1 MNREGKKRE
10 YRLEKSPADRTI
22 MVLSGKGG
30 VGKSTVAA
38 NLALSLSLQGHKV
51 GLLDSDFHGPSIP
64 KLLGLEGTTLS
75 VEGDRVLP
83 ATLGELKVVS
93 IDFMLPQR
101 TDAVIWRGPMKMN
114 VIRQL
119 LEDVAW
125 GELDYLIVD
134 SPPGTGDEPLSVA
147 QLIPEPTG
155 ALLVTTP
162 QDLSTSD
169 VRRSI
174 TFCRKLSLP
183 VLGVVENMSGFVCPN
198 CGHRTDLFGTGGGE
212 RMASEMGVPFL
223 GRVPVDPAIVHSG
236 DHGRPFAYFDENTPY
251 TEAFQDVLERLVR
264 SMEEGSLE
272 EPAPPSSEP
281 RKGVRIALPL
291 AGGKLSRHFG
301 RAEEFVMY
309 DTDPEKREILESERS
324 APPPH
329 EEGSFPRLLSEKGV
343 DVLLTGGL
351 GRKARAML
359 EEAGVVVISGLPED
373 PPEELARR
381 YMEGNLQAGDNACDH

>member
-1 MNREGKKRE
+1 MDAEPKRRE
-10 YRLEKSPADRTI
+10 YRLERSPADRTI
-22 MVLSGKGG
+22 LVLSGKGG

-38 NLALSLSLQGHKV
+38 NLALSLSLQGHKT

-64 KLLGLEGTTLS
+64 KLLGMEGTTLG
-75 VEGDRVLP
+75 VEGDKVLP
-83 ATLGELKVVS
+83 ASLGELKVVS

-114 VIRQL
+114 VIKQL
-119 LEDVAW
+119 LGDVLW
-125 GELDYLIVD
+125 GDLDYLVVD

-147 QLIPEPTG
+147 QLIPQPTG

-223 GRVPVDPAIVHSG
+223 GRIPVDPAIVSSG
-236 DHGRPFAYFDENTPY
+236 DQGKPFAYFQSETPY
-251 TEAFQDVLERLVR
+251 AEAFKVILDNLLR
-264 SMEEGSLE
+264 SIESGDAQPASGSGG
-272 EPAPPSSEP
+272 A
-281 RKGVRIALPL
+281 KIALPL
-291 AGGKLSRHFG
+291 SGGRVSAHFG
-301 RAEEFVMY
+301 RAEEFVVY
-309 DTDPEKREILESERS
+309 DTDRDKAEILGSENLV
-324 APPPH
+324 PPAH
-329 EEGSFPRLLSEKGV
+329 EEGLLPQWLAEKGV

-351 GRKARAML
+351 GRKARSAL
-359 EEAGVVVISGLPED
+359 QESGIVVVSGIPSGSA
-373 PPEELARR
+373 EELTRQ
-381 YMEGNLQAGDNACDH
+381 YLKGKLQGGENSCDH

>member
-1 MNREGKKRE
+1 MDAERKKRE
-10 YRLEKSPADRTI
+10 YRLERSPADRTI
-22 MVLSGKGG
+22 LVLSGKGG

-38 NLALSLSLQGHKV
+38 NLALSLSLQGHRT

-64 KLLGLEGTTLS
+64 KLLGMEGTTLG
-75 VEGDRVLP
+75 VEGDKVLP
-83 ATLGELKVVS
+83 ASLGELKVVS

-114 VIRQL
+114 VIKQL
-119 LEDVAW
+119 LGDVLW
-125 GELDYLIVD
+125 GDLDYLVVD

-147 QLIPEPTG
+147 QLIPQPTG

-212 RMASEMGVPFL
+212 RMASEMDVPFL
-223 GRVPVDPAIVHSG
+223 GRIPVDPAIVSSG
-236 DHGRPFAYFDENTPY
+236 DQGKPFAYFQSETPY
-251 TEAFQDVLERLVR
+251 AKAFKVILDNLLR
-264 SMEEGSLE
+264 SIESGDAQPTSGNGG
-272 EPAPPSSEP
+272 A
-281 RKGVRIALPL
+281 RIALPL
-291 AGGKLSRHFG
+291 SGGRVSAHFG
-301 RAEEFVMY
+301 RAEEFVVY
-309 DTDPEKREILESERS
+309 DTDRDKAEILGSENLV
-324 APPPH
+324 PPAH
-329 EEGSFPRLLSEKGV
+329 EEGLLPQWLVENGV

-351 GRKARAML
+351 GRKARSAL
-359 EEAGVVVISGLPED
+359 QESGIVVVSGVPNGSA
-373 PPEELARR
+373 EELTRQ
-381 YMEGNLQAGDNACDH
+381 YLEGRLQAGENSCDH

>member
-1 MNREGKKRE
+1 MDAEPKRRE
-10 YRLEKSPADRTI
+10 YRLERSPADRTI
-22 MVLSGKGG
+22 LVLSGKGG

-38 NLALSLSLQGHKV
+38 NLALSLSLQGHKT

-64 KLLGLEGTTLS
+64 KLLGMEGTTLG
-75 VEGDRVLP
+75 VEGDKVLP
-83 ATLGELKVVS
+83 ASLGELKVVS

-114 VIRQL
+114 VIKQL
-119 LEDVAW
+119 LGDVLW
-125 GELDYLIVD
+125 GDLDYLVVD

-147 QLIPEPTG
+147 QLIPQPTG

-223 GRVPVDPAIVHSG
+223 GRIPVDPAIVSSG
-236 DHGRPFAYFDENTPY
+236 DQGKPFAYFQSETPY
-251 TEAFQDVLERLVR
+251 AEAFKVILDNLLR
-264 SMEEGSLE
+264 SIESGDAQPASGSGG
-272 EPAPPSSEP
+272 A
-281 RKGVRIALPL
+281 KIALPL
-291 AGGKLSRHFG
+291 SGGRVSAHFG
-301 RAEEFVMY
+301 RAEEFVVY
-309 DTDPEKREILESERS
+309 DTDRDKAEILGSENLV
-324 APPPH
+324 PPAH
-329 EEGSFPRLLSEKGV
+329 EEGLLPQWLAEKGV

-351 GRKARAML
+351 GRKARSAL
-359 EEAGVVVISGLPED
+359 QESGIVVVSGIPSGSA
-373 PPEELARR
+373 EELTRQ
-381 YMEGNLQAGDNACDH
+381 YLKGKLQAGENSCDH